1 MSEFETISA
10 KYYTYT
16 HCDSYPKCHH
26 QCRGKWNYKECF
38 VGNPY
43 NVCITAEFLD
53 NCGEFV
59 RISVAKS
66 DSPRNIYT
74 HCKKT
79 DEKITEMTD
88 IVIPIK
94 YVDYCIKIF
103 EMKETIEQTKKL
115 LCEQK
120 NELSEYQSN
129 LRTAFPFTSDISEEI
144 EQKKVQKIKT
154 YHESIKQCEE
164 YCDKGMPRE
173 ALEICKKI
181 DISGNVFQNEYYDKI
196 KSIERRCH
204 ILIGGKDGILS
215 LQFSSDVNVIDVF
228 FDKES
233 TKIKELDEFASMF
246 YEKMHEKSFHEGKP
260 IFNMDYLK
268 KHYPD
273 DKIQTIEKYLNKYT
287 EMVTS
292 ANSQIFD
299 KATEIGNLAIQE
311 YESNDFYSADLSF
324 FRYSQEYKKLKIPKK
339 DEYKK
344 YNNNIK
350 KLSLYCDLKYTASQ
364 LAEPTEQ
371 RNIYFKQSFNNH
383 YVELS
388 EFINVFPNNVWPIF
402 VLDKIFIETD
412 FVNNAIFVKLIKEL
426 YHANP
431 FKSLDEYNN
440 AADCQYK
447 LNEDDWK
454 NVDAYVKKHGLF
466 REILGYH
473 ERW

>member
-1 MSEFETISA
+1 
-10 KYYTYT
+10 
-16 HCDSYPKCHH
+16 
-26 QCRGKWNYKECF
+26 
-38 VGNPY
+38 
-43 NVCITAEFLD
+43 
-53 NCGEFV
+53 
-59 RISVAKS
+59 
-66 DSPRNIYT
+66 
-74 HCKKT
+74 
-79 DEKITEMTD
+79 
-88 IVIPIK
+88 
-94 YVDYCIKIF
+94 
-103 EMKETIEQTKKL
+103 
-115 LCEQK
+115 
-120 NELSEYQSN
+120 
-129 LRTAFPFTSDISEEI
+129 
-144 EQKKVQKIKT
+144 
-154 YHESIKQCEE
+154 
-164 YCDKGMPRE
+164 
-173 ALEICKKI
+173 
-181 DISGNVFQNEYYDKI
+181 
-196 KSIERRCH
+196 
-204 ILIGGKDGILS
+204 
-215 LQFSSDVNVIDVF
+215 
-228 FDKES
+228 
-233 TKIKELDEFASMF
+233 
-246 YEKMHEKSFHEGKP
+246 
-260 IFNMDYLK
+260 
-268 KHYPD
+268 
-273 DKIQTIEKYLNKYT
+273 
-287 EMVTS
+287 MVTS